1 MYLHRITD
9 DRMDGGAVRSLKLF
23 RNICGENFYQNT
35 VMFTTMWDKSND
47 TTALERNEKELI
59 GEHWKELISGGAMY
73 ARGYNKKEGCDEILS
88 LIVQRQPMTAKLQ
101 EEVGDQGMEVG
112 DTVAGAFL
120 WADLGREVE
129 KMKKIFEERY
139 VKFIEESKTW
149 KIEKELLM
157 AKMNKLER
165 DQELLKP
172 KKARR
177 KAQKAETSPSRGN
190 KATKKE
196 SFGRKVA
203 GFFRL

>member
-9 DRMDGGAVRSLKLF
+9 ERMDGGAVRSLKLF

-47 TTALERNEKELI
+47 TTALVRNETELKED
-59 GEHWKELISGGAMY
+59 HWKELISGGAMY
-73 ARGYNKKEGCDEILS
+73 ARGYNKKEDCNKILS
-88 LIVQRQPMTAKLQ
+88 LIVGKQPMTAKLQ

-112 DTVAGAFL
+112 HTVAGAFL

-139 VKFIEESKTW
+139 VKFVEESKTW
-149 KIEKELLM
+149 KIEKELLI

-177 KAQKAETSPSRGN
+177 KAQKAETSPSRAN
-190 KATKKE
+190 RSIKE
-196 SFGRKVA
+196 SFGRKIV
-203 GFFRL
+203 GFLRL

>member
-1 MYLHRITD
+1 M
-9 DRMDGGAVRSLKLF
+9 RSLKLF

-47 TTALERNEKELI
+47 TTVLMRNEKELKE
-59 GEHWKELISGGAMY
+59 EHWKELISGGAMY
-73 ARGYNKKEGCDEILS
+73 ARGYNKKEDCNKILS
-88 LIVQRQPMTAKLQ
+88 LIVQQQPMTAKLQ
-101 EEVGDQGMEVG
+101 EEVGDHGMEVG
-112 DTVAGAFL
+112 ETVAGAFL

-139 VKFIEESKTW
+139 VKFVEESKTW
-149 KIEKELLM
+149 KMEKELLM

-190 KATKKE
+190 KSIKKE